1 MSTNKQAY
9 KRAIVSSQNYK
20 TVFDR
25 YKLSALEVGKLC
37 RFLKPRLIYFENDYL
52 IFEHS
57 KQTQELKLIQE

>member
-9 KRAIVSSQNYK
+9 KRAIVKSNNHK

-25 YKLSALEVGKLC
+25 YKLSALEVEKLC

-52 IFEHS
+52 IFEHTE
-57 KQTQELKLIQE
+57 QAQEAKLI